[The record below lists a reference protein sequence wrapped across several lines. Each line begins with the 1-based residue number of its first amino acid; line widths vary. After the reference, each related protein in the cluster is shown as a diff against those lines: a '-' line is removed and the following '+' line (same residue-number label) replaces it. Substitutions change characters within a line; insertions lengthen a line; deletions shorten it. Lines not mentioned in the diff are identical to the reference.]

1 MTTVNKLVQV
11 AGVIDAAE
19 ADMIIEQGA
28 DWLGFA
34 LRLPSRDRVACLRTL
49 RPGMPFAI
57 RHDRLPGT
65 LG

>member
-19 ADMIIEQGA
+19 ADLIIEEGA

-34 LRLPSRDRVACLRTL
+34 LRLPSGKDDIPWRSARSSRA
-49 RPGMPFAI
+49 P
-57 RHDRLPGT
+57 
-65 LG
+65 